1 MCKWWENNVCHKQI
15 KRKIVQP
22 YPESRQFTTRGHR
35 SSTMV
40 AQKLQYDHN
49 LSGQPLRVCLVGSG
63 NWACAIAR
71 IIGENTGV
79 SNSSMFEPVINMW
92 VFEELIRGRK
102 LTEII
107 NQDHENVKYLPGYT
121 LPSNVV
127 AVADLKEAARGADIL
142 VFCLP
147 HQFLPRLLPDLQ
159 LVLKPGAFAVSLI
172 KGIDFNENGGIVL
185 VSDIIRNGL
194 GIDCSVLMG
203 ANVAN
208 EVAAGDFCESTLG
221 THHLHHGDILRQLF
235 HAPTFHVNIA
245 LDPHGVELC
254 GALKNVVALGAG
266 FCDGLGYGGN
276 TKAAIIRLGL
286 IEMKKF
292 CYRFFD
298 GIKEDTFFESC
309 GVADLITTCF
319 GGRNRKCA
327 ELFVKDKGVTWEEM
341 EATVLNG
348 QKLQGTGT
356 AKEVFHIIEKTHSLP
371 EFPLFAAI
379 YRIAF
384 EGADPTTIVKL

>member
-1 MCKWWENNVCHKQI
+1 MTSLHD
-15 KRKIVQP
+15 RK
-22 YPESRQFTTRGHR
+22 
-35 SSTMV
+35 
-40 AQKLQYDHN
+40 
-49 LSGQPLRVCLVGSG
+49 RVCLVGSG

-71 IIGENTGV
+71 IIGVNTAAHSTV
-79 SNSSMFEPVINMW
+79 FEPVINMW
-92 VFEELIRGRK
+92 VFEELINGRK
-102 LTEII
+102 LTQII
-107 NQDHENVKYLPGYT
+107 NEEHENVKYLPGYK
-121 LPSNVV
+121 LPSNIV
-127 AVADLKEAARGADIL
+127 AVADLKEAAAQADVLI
-142 VFCLP
+142 FCLP
-147 HQFLPRLLPDLQ
+147 HQFLGKLLPDIKQ
-159 LVLKPGAFAVSLI
+159 VINENAFAVSLI
-172 KGIDFNENGGIVL
+172 KGIDFNDKGIVL
-185 VSDIIRNGL
+185 VSDIIREGV

-221 THHLHHGDILRQLF
+221 TNNLHHGDILQQLF
-235 HAPTFHVNIA
+235 HDPTFHVNIA

-327 ELFVKDKGVTWEEM
+327 ELFVKDKGVSWETL

-348 QKLQGTGT
+348 QKLQGTLT
-356 AKEVFHIIEKTHSLP
+356 AKEVFHIIQNTNAVQ
-371 EFPLFAAI
+371 EFPLFTAI

-384 EGADPTTIVKL
+384 LGADPRTISQL

>member
-1 MCKWWENNVCHKQI
+1 
-15 KRKIVQP
+15 
-22 YPESRQFTTRGHR
+22 
-35 SSTMV
+35 MV

-71 IIGENTGV
+71 IIGENTAA

-147 HQFLPRLLPDLQ
+147 HQFLPRLLP
-159 LVLKPGAFAVSLI
+159 VSLI
-172 KGIDFNENGGIVL
+172 KGIDFDDQGVVL
-185 VSDIIRNGL
+185 VSNGSL
-194 GIDCSVLMG
+194 DLSRDRLQR
-203 ANVAN
+203 A
-208 EVAAGDFCESTLG
+208 
-221 THHLHHGDILRQLF
+221 HGGKRGQRSGGRRLLRVDTG
-235 HAPTFHVNIA
+235 HAPFASRRHPSPTVPRAHRFQVNIA

-348 QKLQGTGT
+348 QKLQGTWT
-356 AKEVFHIIEKTHSLP
+356 AKEVYRIIEKTHSLP
-371 EFPLFAAI
+371 EFPLFVAI

-384 EGADPTTIVKL
+384 EGADASTLVDV

>member
-1 MCKWWENNVCHKQI
+1 MSSAKPLLSKRQSSSSSSSNGIMHKCQL
-15 KRKIVQP
+15 
-22 YPESRQFTTRGHR
+22 STNR
-35 SSTMV
+35 SP
-40 AQKLQYDHN
+40 KK
-49 LSGQPLRVCLVGSG
+49 VCLVGSG
-63 NWACAIAR
+63 NWGCVIAR
-71 IIGENTGV
+71 IIAANMA
-79 SNSSMFEPVINMW
+79 SSPDVFDPVLTMW
-92 VFEELIRGRK
+92 VFEETVDGRK
-102 LTEII
+102 LSEII
-107 NQDHENVKYLPGYT
+107 NSDHENVKYLPGYK
-121 LPSNVV
+121 LPTNVV
-127 AVADLKEAARGADIL
+127 AVPNLKEAVTGTDVLI
-142 VFCLP
+142 FCVP
-147 HQFLPRLLPDLQ
+147 HQFLGKMLPQ
-159 LVLKPGAFAVSLI
+159 IKEQGLVPDCIGVSLI
-172 KGIDFNENGGIVL
+172 KGIDFDDQGVVL
-185 VSDIIRNGL
+185 VSSIIQTAL
-194 GIDCSVLMG
+194 DIDCSVLMG

-221 THHLHHGDILRQLF
+221 CNDLRHGAFLQDLF
-235 HAPTFHVNIA
+235 HTNRFRVNVV

-348 QKLQGTGT
+348 QKLQGTWT
-356 AKEVFHIIEKTHSLP
+356 AKEVYHIIEKTHSLP

>member
-1 MCKWWENNVCHKQI
+1 MTHHTYHLDTH
-15 KRKIVQP
+15 RKKV
-22 YPESRQFTTRGHR
+22 
-35 SSTMV
+35 V
-40 AQKLQYDHN
+40 
-49 LSGQPLRVCLVGSG
+49 LVGSG
-63 NWACAIAR
+63 NWGSAIAR
-71 IIGENTGV
+71 IVGDNITANPQL
-79 SNSSMFEPVINMW
+79 FEPTLNMW
-92 VFEELIRGRK
+92 VFEEMVNERK

-107 NQDHENVKYLPGYT
+107 NTEHENVKYLPGYK
-121 LPSNVV
+121 LPTNVV
-127 AVADLKEAARGADIL
+127 AVPDLKEATKGAHIL
-142 VFCLP
+142 IFCVP
-147 HQFLPRLLPDLQ
+147 HQFLGRMLPQIKEQGLESDCC
-159 LVLKPGAFAVSLI
+159 AVSLI
-172 KGIDFNENGGIVL
+172 KGIDFNDNGVVL
-185 VSDIIRNGL
+185 VSNIIRDALN
-194 GIDCSVLMG
+194 IDCSVLMG

-221 THHLHHGDILRQLF
+221 CSGIQEGALLQHLF

-245 LDPHGVELC
+245 MDPNGVELC

-327 ELFVKDKGVTWEEM
+327 ELFVKDHGVTWETLEN
-341 EATVLNG
+341 TVLNG
-348 QKLQGTGT
+348 QKLQGTWT
-356 AKEVFHIIEKTHSLP
+356 AKEVFHILDKTNALND
-371 EFPLFAAI
+371 FPLFVAI

-384 EGADPTTIVKL
+384 EGANPKTITTL

>member
-1 MCKWWENNVCHKQI
+1 MA
-15 KRKIVQP
+15 
-22 YPESRQFTTRGHR
+22 
-35 SSTMV
+35 SSPDV
-40 AQKLQYDHN
+40 FD
-49 LSGQPLRVCLVGSG
+49 
-63 NWACAIAR
+63 
-71 IIGENTGV
+71 
-79 SNSSMFEPVINMW
+79 PVLTMW
-92 VFEELIRGRK
+92 VFEETVDGRK
-102 LTEII
+102 LSEII
-107 NQDHENVKYLPGYT
+107 NSDHENVKYLPGYK
-121 LPSNVV
+121 LPTNVV
-127 AVADLKEAARGADIL
+127 AVPDLKEAVTGADVLI
-142 VFCLP
+142 FCVP
-147 HQFLPRLLPDLQ
+147 HQFLGKMLPQ
-159 LVLKPGAFAVSLI
+159 IKEQGLVPDCIGVSLI
-172 KGIDFNENGGIVL
+172 KGIDFDDQGVVL
-185 VSDIIRNGL
+185 VSSIIQTAL
-194 GIDCSVLMG
+194 DIDCSVLMG

-221 THHLHHGDILRQLF
+221 CNDLRHGAFLQDLF
-235 HAPTFHVNIA
+235 HTNRFRVNVV

-327 ELFVKDKGVTWEEM
+327 ELFVKYKGVTWEEM

-348 QKLQGTGT
+348 QKLQGTWT
-356 AKEVFHIIEKTHSLP
+356 AKEVYRIIEKTHSLP
-371 EFPLFAAI
+371 EFPLFVAI

-384 EGADPTTIVKL
+384 EGADASTLVDV